1 MSGIENYWLFIV
13 TAFIFIMTPGIDTIF
28 VLNKSI
34 SQGRKAGT
42 YATMGINSGILV
54 HTLFAALGLSI
65 LVAQS
70 AFAFSVVKYLGA
82 FYLIYLGVKTL
93 LSQHKTLDFEQ
104 NTVDNNANKDNFKAG
119 LITNVLNPKVAL
131 FFLSFFPQ
139 FIKREFMETPIPFV
153 ILGLTYALLGM
164 IWYLGLSYFASF
176 SSDKLK
182 RNPKF
187 NDYLNKFSGIVFIL
201 MGIKVALT
209 KR

>member
-1 MSGIENYWLFIV
+1 MYGIENYWLFIV
-13 TAFIFIMTPGIDTIF
+13 TAFIFIMTPGIDTVF

-70 AFAFSVVKYLGA
+70 ALAFSIVKYLGA
-82 FYLIYLGVKTL
+82 LYLIYLGVKGLFSKQEKLIVEKSSTNQKF
-93 LSQHKTLDFEQ
+93 SG
-104 NTVDNNANKDNFKAG
+104 DNYRAG

-139 FIKREFMETPIPFV
+139 FIRREFMETPIPFI
-153 ILGLTYALLGM
+153 ILGLTYAALGM
-164 IWYLGLSYFASF
+164 IWFFGLSYFASIF
-176 SSDKLK
+176 SDRLK
-182 RNPKF
+182 RSLKF
-187 NDYLNKFSGIVFIL
+187 NEYLNKFSSVVYIL
-201 MGIKVALT
+201 MGIKIALT
-209 KR
+209 KK